1 MLTDM
6 KRLKEMTKLRMK
18 GREIHLNNY
27 NLSSY
32 YTQSCCY
39 TYLFKAIVPIA
50 LKVLYEL
57 SVRKD

>member
-1 MLTDM
+1 MLTVM
-6 KRLKEMTKLRMK
+6 KRLKEMTNLRMK

-39 TYLFKAIVPIA
+39 IYVFV
-50 LKVLYEL
+50 
-57 SVRKD
+57 